1 MKYLISE
8 SKIESVIRKYLD
20 DNYIPDWGWL
30 EPEQYKEEFERW
42 GELYFEINDHT
53 RYKYVSGYVPGI
65 LIVGESPDLD
75 GYFGDLWKNIFSTW
89 FEEHTGLKVYE
100 YKVLD

>member
-1 MKYLISE
+1 MKYLIKE
-8 SKIESVIRKYLD
+8 SQIDDIIRKYLD
-20 DNYIPDWGWL
+20 DNYEPDWGWL
-30 EPEQYKEEFERW
+30 DHLEYKSEFEKW

-53 RYKYVSGYVPGI
+53 RYKYVSGN

-75 GYFGDLWKNIFSTW
+75 GYFGDVWRPVFLSW
-89 FEEHTGLKVYE
+89 FKDHTGLKVYE

>member
-53 RYKYVSGYVPGI
+53 RYTYLDGK
-65 LIVGESPDLD
+65 LTVGESPDLD
-75 GYFGDLWKNIFSTW
+75 GYFGDVWRPVFPQW
-89 FEEHTGLKVYE
+89 FEDNTGLEVHE
-100 YKVLD
+100 YKVLER

>member
-1 MKYLISE
+1 MKYLIKE
-8 SKIESVIRKYLD
+8 SQIDDIIRKYLD

-30 EPEQYKEEFERW
+30 EPEDYKEEFEKW

-53 RYKYVSGYVPGI
+53 RYKYVSGN

-75 GYFGDLWKNIFSTW
+75 NYFGNLWKDIFATW
-89 FEEHTGLKVYE
+89 FEEHTGLRVYE
-100 YKVLD
+100 YKVID